1 MSPINATSEY
11 RLPTDVKPTHY
22 DLTVRTDLDKLVF
35 DGFVIISLDI
45 RQNTDTIVLNS
56 FGLNLGKASVTPY
69 EPKGSCI
76 AETKQIVCDH
86 NKQVAFQFPNE
97 FRAGW
102 KVKLQVGFSAHIGDG
117 MFGYHRSTWE
127 LDGKTKYYALTQFAP
142 IDARRAFPCW
152 DEPAL
157 KATFAITQISRA
169 NTTNISNMSVAEEKA
184 ASAQDYPYLSEDSL
198 PLDSDWKVT
207 RYETTPPMST
217 YLVAFANGE
226 FAHLETSVA
235 MPLSGRTIPLRIYTT
250 QDIIHQAHFAL
261 EVKAKVLPL
270 YEEIFQVAYPL
281 PKLDTLVASDSDG
294 GAMENWG
301 LIAGA
306 TRAFLIDPNNAD
318 VQAKRIVIKIMSHEV
333 GHMWFG
339 NITTMEWWDYLYLN
353 EGFATLMGDTFIL
366 DRTYPE
372 FKPNPSF
379 INDHVGPALA
389 LDAKPSSHP
398 IEVEIPNPDYICMD
412 AAKYALSYRTFSVKS
427 VAIRCSMLFR
437 TQKRDQVWPEKI
449 SIFF

>member
-76 AETKQIVCDH
+76 AETKQIVYDH

-198 PLDSDWKVT
+198 PIDSDWKVT

-353 EGFATLMGDTFIL
+353 EGQTL
-366 DRTYPE
+366 
-372 FKPNPSF
+372 
-379 INDHVGPALA
+379 
-389 LDAKPSSHP
+389 
-398 IEVEIPNPDYICMD
+398 
-412 AAKYALSYRTFSVKS
+412 
-427 VAIRCSMLFR
+427 VAISI
-437 TQKRDQVWPEKI
+437 QKH
-449 SIFF
+449 